1 MQARKYSPKSSSAG
15 THPALLGALPKKEG
29 TLPRDT
35 IRITK
40 DQRNALYE
48 QVRNHLAS
56 IGDLWLALEPNED
69 HANAERLAIE
79 FSEDFRLMADLGW
92 NPEDPRDRVALTM
105 PPHDLMEVVR
115 RLRDEAEGGF
125 ADAEVEMRSREEVGS
140 QAEAFK
146 AARQTCELILDALAD
161 SEEAPAQSPPRA
173 RGR

>member
-1 MQARKYSPKSSSAG
+1 MPCR
-15 THPALLGALPKKEG
+15 KEG

-56 IGDLWLALEPNED
+56 IGDLWLALEPSED
-69 HANAERLAIE
+69 HATAERLAIE

-92 NPEDPRDRVALTM
+92 NPEDQRDRVALTM

-115 RLRDEAEGGF
+115 RLRDEAKGGF
-125 ADAEVEMRSREEVGS
+125 ADAAVEMRSREEVGS

-146 AARQTCELILDALAD
+146 VARQTCDLILDALAD
-161 SEEAPAQSPPRA
+161 SEEGEIHVSCA
-173 RGR
+173 